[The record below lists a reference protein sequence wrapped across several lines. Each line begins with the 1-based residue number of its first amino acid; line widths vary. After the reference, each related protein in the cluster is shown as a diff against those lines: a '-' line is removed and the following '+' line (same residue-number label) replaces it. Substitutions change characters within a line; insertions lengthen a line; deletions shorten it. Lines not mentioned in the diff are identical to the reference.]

1 MAGEP
6 SPALSSSGRA
16 GPPQAALR
24 HLPSASPTNRPHR
37 ATSAGMS
44 EEGEE
49 VVHHR
54 ESSSGPEAHEP
65 ARDRGSSS
73 GPEAHEPAIAKRDP
87 FRKRAPTRH
96 TTSLHTTSLATR
108 LLSAFSFSARVP
120 PQPTPTLALAF
131 RLSRP
136 RPRVSPQPNRTL
148 AFLLSRPLIPALAFL
163 LSRPPNSR
171 SRSASCRAGLR
182 PSLRPVFGSASLRAS
197 ARSLSKGGVPSRS
210 PLSAPCG
217 GRGKSV
223 LAQVQEIIPP
233 KSDPSLT

>member
-6 SPALSSSGRA
+6 SPALSSSGRT

-24 HLPSASPTNRPHR
+24 RVPSASPTNRPRR
-37 ATSAGMS
+37 ATSAGTS
-44 EEGEE
+44 KEGEE

-73 GPEAHEPAIAKRDP
+73 GPEAHEPAIDKRDP

-108 LLSAFSFSARVP
+108 LLSAFSFSARVS
-120 PQPTPTLALAF
+120 PQPTPT
-131 RLSRP
+131 
-136 RPRVSPQPNRTL
+136 
-148 AFLLSRPLIPALAFL
+148 
-163 LSRPPNSR
+163 SR
-171 SRSASCRAGLR
+171 SRFSSADPTSRSRFSSAEPGLVLLFHLLSSGAPPFAPPPFRLRLPSCFCEKPLEGGRAL
-182 PSLRPVFGSASLRAS
+182 SLPPPRAVRGTRKVSFGS
-197 ARSLSKGGVPSRS
+197 
-210 PLSAPCG
+210 
-217 GRGKSV
+217 
-223 LAQVQEIIPP
+223 VQEIIPP

>member
-1 MAGEP
+1 VAGEP

-24 HLPSASPTNRPHR
+24 RLPSASPTNRPRR
-37 ATSAGMS
+37 ATSAGTS

-108 LLSAFSFSARVP
+108 LLSAFSFSARVS
-120 PQPTPTLALAF
+120 PQPTPDL
-131 RLSRP
+131 
-136 RPRVSPQPNRTL
+136 
-148 AFLLSRPLIPALAFL
+148 ALAFL
-163 LSRPPNSR
+163 LSRPPT

-210 PLSAPCG
+210 PLPAPCG

>member
-1 MAGEP
+1 VAGEP

-24 HLPSASPTNRPHR
+24 RLPSASPTNRPRR
-37 ATSAGMS
+37 ATSAGTS

-108 LLSAFSFSARVP
+108 LLSAFSFSARVS
-120 PQPTPTLALAF
+120 PQPTLPRARVPPLVERGSAL
-131 RLSRP
+131 
-136 RPRVSPQPNRTL
+136 
-148 AFLLSRPLIPALAFL
+148 
-163 LSRPPNSR
+163 
-171 SRSASCRAGLR
+171 RSAPFSAPPPFELLREASRRGACPLAPPSPRRAGDEESQFWLR
-182 PSLRPVFGSASLRAS
+182 
-197 ARSLSKGGVPSRS
+197 SKKLFPQNQTP
-210 PLSAPCG
+210 PLHD
-217 GRGKSV
+217 
-223 LAQVQEIIPP
+223 L
-233 KSDPSLT
+233 